1 MVAKPP
7 IAEDDGLAETVVSD
21 KGIPSLISE
30 LTRLGPEASLEQG
43 TVLWKE
49 GDPGDH
55 VILLLEGYVEVTHEA
70 PEGEVVTL
78 RTLEAGAVLGEIA
91 ALDGRPRSATVKA
104 CSPGRMVRVPAKA
117 FRSLLHRRPDLLE
130 ELFLTQVDR
139 VRSLTR
145 QVTRNHHRA
154 ITDPLTRLYNY
165 GFFRE
170 RLEIELERARH
181 TGDLVALAIFDIDHF
196 KNFNDVHGH
205 QEGNVVL
212 QTVAQILRETGR
224 RGDIVARY
232 GGEEF
237 VALLYGASREEAWRF
252 AEACRQGI
260 EGFEFPGGETQPLGR
275 VSISGGVAA
284 CPSDG
289 AGDEALIRVADAR
302 LYQAKQSGRNRVIS
316 APPA

>member
-1 MVAKPP
+1 MP
-7 IAEDDGLAETVVSD
+7 D
-21 KGIPSLISE
+21 KGLTSLVSE
-30 LTRLGPEASLEQG
+30 LSDLGAEARVDQG
-43 TVLWKE
+43 AVLWKE

-55 VILLLEGYVEVTHEA
+55 VILILEGFVEVTHET

-78 RTLEAGAVLGEIA
+78 RTLEAGSVLGEIA

-104 CSPGRMVRVPAKA
+104 CAPCRIVRVPARD
-117 FRSLLHRRPDLLE
+117 FRGLLHRRPDMLE
-130 ELFLTQVDR
+130 ELFLTQADR

-181 TGDLVALAIFDIDHF
+181 TGDLVSLAMFDIDHF
-196 KNFNDVHGH
+196 KHFNDVHGH

-212 QTVAQILRETGR
+212 QTVAEILRDTGR

-237 VALLYGASREEAWRF
+237 VALLYGASREEAGRF
-252 AEACRQGI
+252 AETAREGI
-260 EGFEFPGGETQPLGR
+260 EAFTFPGGETQPLGR
-275 VSISGGVAA
+275 VTVSGGVATF
-284 CPSDG
+284 PSDA
-289 AGDEALIRVADAR
+289 AGDEALIRAADSS
-302 LYQAKQSGRNRVIS
+302 LYLAKETGRNRIL
-316 APPA
+316 AAAQG

>member
-1 MVAKPP
+1 M
-7 IAEDDGLAETVVSD
+7 D
-21 KGIPSLISE
+21 
-30 LTRLGPEASLEQG
+30 QG
-43 TVLWKE
+43 DFLWKE

-55 VILLLEGYVEVTHEA
+55 VILLLEGFVEVTHEA

-104 CSPGRMVRVPAKA
+104 CSACRVVRVPAGK
-117 FRSLLHRRPDLLE
+117 FRALLHRRPDLLE

-181 TGDLVALAIFDIDHF
+181 TGDLVGLAIFDIDHF

-212 QTVAQILRETGR
+212 QTVAKILRDTGR

-237 VALLYGASREEAWRF
+237 VALLYGAGRDEARRF
-252 AEACRQGI
+252 AEAARQGI
-260 EGFEFPGGETQPLGR
+260 ESHSFPGGETQPLGR
-275 VSISGGVAA
+275 VTISGGVAA
-284 CPSDG
+284 FPSDA
-289 AGDEALIRVADAR
+289 AGDEALLRAADAC
-302 LYQAKQSGRNRVIS
+302 LYQAKQEGRNRVIAS
-316 APPA
+316 RES

>member
-1 MVAKPP
+1 VASVPEK
-7 IAEDDGLAETVVSD
+7 GLKT
-21 KGIPSLISE
+21 LRME
-30 LTRLGPEASLEQG
+30 LMSLGPESQVEQG
-43 TVLWKE
+43 DVLWKE

-55 VILLLEGYVEVTHEA
+55 VILLLDGHVEISHET

-78 RTLEAGAVLGEIA
+78 RTLEAGSVLGEIA
-91 ALDGRPRSATVKA
+91 ALDGRPRSASVTA
-104 CSPGRMVRVPAKA
+104 CSPCRIVRVPARS
-117 FRSLLHRRPDLLE
+117 FRTVLHRRPDLLE
-130 ELFLTQVDR
+130 ELYLTQVDR

-181 TGDLVALAIFDIDHF
+181 TGDLVSLAMFDIDHF

-212 QTVAQILRETGR
+212 QTVAQILRDTGR
-224 RGDIVARY
+224 RGDIVARF

-237 VALLYGASREEAWRF
+237 VALLYGASREEAHRF
-252 AEACRQGI
+252 AETARQGI
-260 EGFEFPGGETQPLGR
+260 ERHSFAGGETQPLGR
-275 VSISGGVAA
+275 VTLSGGVASF
-284 CPSDG
+284 PSDA
-289 AGDEALIRVADAR
+289 AGDEALIRAADAR
-302 LYQAKQSGRNRVIS
+302 LYEAKEAGRNRVL
-316 APPA
+316 AADK